1 MADQDW
7 TPSLVEERL
16 VEAADVLKRLPDDTR
31 QGYFS
36 TWPAVLLEFSDL
48 VGQEPPRMKRPW
60 PSPAAISRME
70 ETLDW
75 PKLLDPLDARILWL
89 RAAGERWKTICWKV
103 GLQRAAA
110 HQHWLYGLCV
120 LAWKLNGRHVPSR
133 RSKRH
138 VIEMVRGKSGNRGP
152 SYPQLRS

>member
-1 MADQDW
+1 MADQNW

-16 VEAADVLKRLPDDTR
+16 VEAADVLKRLPDETR

-48 VGQEPPRMKRPW
+48 
-60 PSPAAISRME
+60 A
-70 ETLDW
+70 
-75 PKLLDPLDARILWL
+75 
-89 RAAGERWKTICWKV
+89 ICWKV

-133 RSKRH
+133 RSKRF
-138 VIEMVRGKSGNRGP
+138 IIDMVRGSKSVTV
-152 SYPQLRS
+152 

>member
-1 MADQDW
+1 
-7 TPSLVEERL
+7 
-16 VEAADVLKRLPDDTR
+16 
-31 QGYFS
+31 
-36 TWPAVLLEFSDL
+36 
-48 VGQEPPRMKRPW
+48 MKRPW

-89 RAAGERWKTICWKV
+89 RAGGERWKTICWKV

-120 LAWKLNGRHVPSR
+120 LAWKLNGRHLPAR
-133 RSKRH
+133 RSKRY
-138 VIEMVRGKSGNRGP
+138 VIEMVRGKSGDRGP
-152 SYPQLRS
+152 LYPSTPVVNQNGGSREFIAIKRHRPIWSYL